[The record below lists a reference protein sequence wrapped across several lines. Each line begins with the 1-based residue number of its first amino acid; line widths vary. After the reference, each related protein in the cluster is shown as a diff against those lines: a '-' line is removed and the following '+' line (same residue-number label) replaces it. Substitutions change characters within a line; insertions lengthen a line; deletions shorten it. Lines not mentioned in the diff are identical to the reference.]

1 MTAGSCEAKNKEK
14 PKTKAQ
20 RLFCGSSVD
29 ENMKLSNQ
37 PFLLESATND
47 HACLLLHGLGGGVYE
62 MQLLGEYLHQ
72 QGFTVQGINYPG
84 HDQPGMKMPTSSWQ
98 QWYEHILE
106 NHQNLSKKY
115 ANVSVIGFS
124 TGCPLAL
131 YLAAKKPIKNLVL
144 LSPFLALKHEWYY
157 LVRPEAYLFSIGYL
171 LSDLPRLQLP
181 ILDKTMLKAA
191 QEVLFFQTFNLA
203 AVRSALDLID
213 RVKPLLPQ
221 IDEPTLIIQS
231 LKDSV
236 VDPEGAR
243 VIYQQIGSKHKKLY
257 WLKKSDHIISL
268 DVEREDVYAQIKT
281 FLHTT

>member
-1 MTAGSCEAKNKEK
+1 
-14 PKTKAQ
+14 
-20 RLFCGSSVD
+20 
-29 ENMKLSNQ
+29 MKLSNQ
-37 PFLLESATND
+37 PFLLESATSD

-84 HDQPGMKMPTSSWQ
+84 HDQPGMKMPTSSWR

-106 NHQNLSKKY
+106 SYQKLSKKY

-131 YLAAKKPIKNLVL
+131 YLAAKNPVTNLVL

-171 LSDLPRLQLP
+171 IADLPRLQLP
-181 ILDKTMLKAA
+181 ILDKTMLKSA
-191 QEVLFFQTFNLA
+191 QEALFFQTFNLA
-203 AVRSALDLID
+203 AVRSAIDLID

-221 IDEPTLIIQS
+221 IDTPTLIIQS
-231 LKDSV
+231 LQDRV

-243 VIYQQIGSKHKKLY
+243 AIYQQIGSRQKKLY

-268 DVEREDVYAQIKT
+268 DVEREDVYAQIKA
-281 FLHTT
+281 FLHTK